1 MLTGGQMNLSMTN
14 SRPDNDSGENAAV
27 LDASIPQ
34 DDVSHLYNRIAP
46 VYDFW
51 GQLTETRPRNRALE
65 LADVKDGE
73 DILEVAVGTG
83 LAFYEIS
90 KRNPNG
96 TNSGIDLSDG
106 MLSKAKKRLAS
117 LSHTNYSLKI
127 GTAFHLDLDVESI
140 DTLVN
145 NYMFD
150 LIPFADIEKIL
161 IEFKR
166 VMRPGGKLILVNM
179 TEAEQT
185 GGNIYKFIYKISP
198 RLMGGCRPVA
208 LSGLLEKTGFR
219 IDIREYYQQML
230 FPSEVI
236 RAYK

>member
-1 MLTGGQMNLSMTN
+1 MNSSMT
-14 SRPDNDSGENAAV
+14 SSGPDNDAIKNVAT
-27 LDASIPQ
+27 LDARIPP
-34 DDVSHLYNRIAP
+34 DDVSHLYDRIAP

-51 GQLTETRPRNRALE
+51 GQLTETRARNRALE
-65 LADVKDGE
+65 LAGVRDGE

-83 LAFYEIS
+83 LAFYEIA
-90 KRNPNG
+90 KNNPNG
-96 TNSGIDLSDG
+96 TNTGIDLSAG
-106 MLSKAKKRLAS
+106 MLSKAKKRLSS
-117 LSHTNYSLKI
+117 LPHTNYCLKI
-127 GTAFHLDLDVESI
+127 GTAFHLNSDNESI
-140 DTLVN
+140 DTLIN

-150 LIPFADIEKIL
+150 LIPFADIERIL
-161 IEFKR
+161 TEFRR
-166 VMRPGGKLILVNM
+166 VLRPGGKLILVNM
-179 TEAEQT
+179 TEAEQA
-185 GGNIYKFIYKISP
+185 GGNIYKFIYKLSP